1 MSPSARD
8 ASQPPSRRNEKGR
21 ERNRGGKGA
30 AGPGQTGQG
39 KSGRTA
45 PTRGFSAAAPAQ
57 RKRRAD
63 PARLTAFT
71 VLRAVSR
78 DDAYANLTLPAEIS
92 RKRLDKRDAGFATE
106 LTYGT
111 LRGTG
116 TYDAILS
123 ACVDRPLSELDAPV
137 LDALRLGAHQL
148 LNMRVETHAA
158 VDETVALVRAEIGAG
173 PSGLVNAVLRK
184 VSAKTLAEWT
194 EQLAHDRKL
203 SADDALA
210 LTHAHPAWVVRA
222 LRQSLRLHGR
232 GDELEAL
239 LRADNAAPE
248 VHLVELPGT
257 SPVEGAR
264 LRSAQEAGAVASS
277 ALAGAAIFR
286 GGDIARLPGIREG
299 QLRVQDIGSQ
309 WVTRALAAAELP
321 DQGEAAERW
330 LDLCAGPGG
339 KAALLA
345 ALAAQRGATVLANE
359 PAAHRAKLVTQALDA
374 VEHQAWTVRTG
385 DGRTI
390 AEEPAG
396 TGFQRILVDAPCTG
410 LGALRRRPE
419 ARWRRTPGDLSGL
432 TALQQELLDAAVGA
446 LAPGGLLAYVTCS
459 PHMAET
465 VIQVDDLLRRHPELE
480 LRDAHEPM
488 RAAARDAGVEL
499 LREAS
504 GSAGSETAARCV
516 QLWPHV
522 HGTDAMFFAL
532 LQRPVGAKH
541 ESASAESDAVAEH
554 PAGRIGL

>member
-1 MSPSARD
+1 MSPSGRD
-8 ASQPPSRRNEKGR
+8 AAQPPSRRNDKGR

-30 AGPGQTGQG
+30 AGPV
-39 KSGRTA
+39 SGTSA
-45 PTRGFSAAAPAQ
+45 RGFSAAAPAQ

-116 TYDAILS
+116 TYDAILG
-123 ACVDRPLSELDAPV
+123 ACVDRPLGELDAPV

-184 VSAKTLAEWT
+184 VSAKSLTDWT
-194 EQLAHDRKL
+194 EKLASDRGL

-222 LRQSLRLHGR
+222 MRQSLRLHGR
-232 GDELEAL
+232 GTELEAL

-257 SPVEGAR
+257 SPSEGER
-264 LRSAQEAGAVASS
+264 LRSAVEAGAVAST
-277 ALAGAAIFR
+277 ALTGAAIFR
-286 GGDIARLPGIREG
+286 GGDVARLAGTKEG
-299 QLRVQDIGSQ
+299 ALRVQDIGSQ

-321 DQGEAAERW
+321 AGVGQTGTGERW

-359 PAAHRAKLVTQALDA
+359 PAAHRAKLVTRALEA
-374 VEHQAWTVRTG
+374 VEPAAWSVRTG

-390 AEEPAG
+390 AEESPDSG
-396 TGFQRILVDAPCTG
+396 YHRILVDAPCTG

-419 ARWRRTPGDLSGL
+419 ARWRRTPGDLSEL
-432 TALQQELLDAAVGA
+432 TVLQQQLLDAAVGV

-465 VIQVDDLLRRHPELE
+465 VLQVDDLLRRHPELV
-480 LRDAHEPM
+480 LRDAHAPM
-488 RAAARDAGVEL
+488 RAAAQDAGAAL
-499 LREAS
+499 LEDQAKT
-504 GSAGSETAARCV
+504 ATTETASRCV

-532 LQRPVGAKH
+532 LQRRENAEPEPTEAPSH
-541 ESASAESDAVAEH
+541 TSAEHS
-554 PAGRIGL
+554 AGRIAL

>member
-1 MSPSARD
+1 MSHSGPD
-8 ASQPPSRRNEKGR
+8 HGQPRSRRNEKGR
-21 ERNRGGKGA
+21 ERNRGA
-30 AGPGQTGQG
+30 RTDRPGT
-39 KSGRTA
+39 S
-45 PTRGFSAAAPAQ
+45 RGFSASAPAQ

-78 DDAYANLTLPAEIS
+78 DDAYANLTLPAEI
-92 RKRLDKRDAGFATE
+92 RRQRLDKRDAAFATE

-123 ACVDRPLSELDAPV
+123 ACVDRPLAELDAPV

-158 VDETVALVRAEIGAG
+158 VDETVALVRSEIGAG

-184 VSAKTLAEWT
+184 VSARPLGEWT
-194 EQLAHDRKL
+194 ERLAEEGQL
-203 SADDALA
+203 SGDDALA

-232 GDELEAL
+232 GQQLEAL

-248 VHLVELPGT
+248 VHLVELPGVAEE
-257 SPVEGAR
+257 SGQH
-264 LRSAQEAGAVASS
+264 LGSAAEAGATVSS
-277 ALAGAAIFR
+277 ALEGAAIFR
-286 GGDIARLPGIREG
+286 GGDIARLAGTREG

-309 WVTRALAAAELP
+309 WVTRALAGAELAT
-321 DQGEAAERW
+321 AAVGSPQPERW

-345 ALAAQRGATVLANE
+345 ALAAQREATVLANE
-359 PAAHRAKLVTQALDA
+359 PAPHRAELVTRALSA
-374 VEHQAWTVRTG
+374 VSPEVWTVRTG

-390 AEEPAG
+390 GEEAG
-396 TGFQRILVDAPCTG
+396 DQGFHRILIDAPCTG

-459 PHMAET
+459 PHVAET
-465 VIQVDDLLRRHPELE
+465 VIQVEDLLRRHPELQ
-480 LRDAHEPM
+480 LLDAHEPM
-488 RAAARDAGVEL
+488 RAAALPAGREL
-499 LREAS
+499 L
-504 GSAGSETAARCV
+504 AGGDEQAGTETARRCV

-532 LQRPVGAKH
+532 LQRPLQ
-541 ESASAESDAVAEH
+541 AS
-554 PAGRIGL
+554 